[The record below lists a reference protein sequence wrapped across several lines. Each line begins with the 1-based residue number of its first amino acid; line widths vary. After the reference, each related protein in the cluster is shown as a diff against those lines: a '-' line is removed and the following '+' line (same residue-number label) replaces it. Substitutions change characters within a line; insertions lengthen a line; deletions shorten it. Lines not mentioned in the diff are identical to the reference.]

1 MATSKK
7 TLHDNLRTAFLE
19 KVTEALKAAGEDVLR
34 TGSNEISIPTLD
46 AEGNDEYIIVTVKV
60 PTGSRD
66 GEPYDGYAMEAEY
79 KRKVAER
86 AEKARK
92 TAEAKAKK
100 IAKDKAER
108 EAKAKAKAEREAKDD
123 TNGEVQALPGEIT
136 V

>member
-7 TLHDNLRTAFLE
+7 TLRDNLRTAFLD
-19 KVTEALKAAGEDVLR
+19 KVVEALKNAGEEVLV
-34 TGSNEISIPTLD
+34 TGSNEIAIPTLD
-46 AEGNDEYIIVTVKV
+46 AEGNDEYIVVTVKV

-66 GEPYDGYAMEAEY
+66 GDAYDGYAMAEEY
-79 KRKVAER
+79 RLKL
-86 AEKARK
+86 AEKAEK
-92 TAEAKAKK
+92 AKKAAESKAKK

-108 EAKAKAKAEREAKDD
+108 EAKAKAKALREGGDD